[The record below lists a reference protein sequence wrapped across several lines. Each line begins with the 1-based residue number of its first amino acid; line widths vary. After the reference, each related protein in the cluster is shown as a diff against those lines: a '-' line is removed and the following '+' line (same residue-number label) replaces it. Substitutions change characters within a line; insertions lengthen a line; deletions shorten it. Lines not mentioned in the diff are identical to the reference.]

1 MLYLIFLWKNY
12 AENEADLMQWE
23 SKKKKFPGIFYL

>member
-23 SKKKKFPGIFYL
+23 WKKKFPGIFYL